1 MLAFLSLLFLPERDR
16 KIGSF
21 EAKVTDCWRREE
33 ETIHQ
38 LETEKNMRKEGDE
51 QLVKTRSILSNKQ
64 QQFEALQKKFEA
76 LQSTLRNKQH

>member
-38 LETEKNMRKEGDE
+38 LETEKNMRKEGE
-51 QLVKTRSILSNKQ
+51 FEASWSILSNKQ
-64 QQFEALQKKFEA
+64 QQFEALQKEFEA
-76 LQSTLRNKQH
+76 LQSTLRNKQQ